1 MHTNIN
7 KDALQEGIIGDKYA
21 NKLISKI
28 CTRIEELAMLSMN
41 ITATNSTFELT
52 TESASEM
59 TSALESSIDVDIDQL
74 KNAHFDSTTLCKLFD
89 LLRSS
94 AQIQSRMARQMV
106 KVSKKNTLEPVHSL
120 PLPLHEKI
128 LIAICERVRNDDPR
142 HFIFPG
148 DKDSFLQISST
159 PIVNCTQAY
168 CIAFWIKIPVNI
180 TNKGFILFRSRSPVS
195 GVDAI
200 ISNPN
205 GDSTGSTGRSS
216 MMMLTLRTNI
226 EKRGKDEVQCKI
238 YLTTGKWHLI
248 TVKQTCAGSG
258 TAAKAMG
265 EKSPLGDRLTV
276 SIDGVSELGTD
287 FKYPFF
293 QPVSESV
300 WVFGL
305 GFRGAIASITL
316 YAGDLSQPLQHLLW
330 SLGPYVS
337 DMSLGPSCP
346 QSSFDTGHLILGS
359 LIAKVSSYL

>member
-1 MHTNIN
+1 M
-7 KDALQEGIIGDKYA
+7 EGEAGDKFA
-21 NKLISKI
+21 NDLISRI
-28 CTRIEELAMLSMN
+28 CIRSEELAKLS
-41 ITATNSTFELT
+41 IADASVTPKDDFSTL
-52 TESASEM
+52 SASEM
-59 TSALESSIDVDIDQL
+59 TSTLENEIDEDIN
-74 KNAHFDSTTLCKLFD
+74 KIKGAHFDSTTLCKLFD

-94 AQIQSRMARQMV
+94 VQIQSRVIRQMT
-106 KVSKKNTLEPVHSL
+106 KLSTNNLEHFL
-120 PLPLHEKI
+120 PLSLQEKL
-128 LIAICERVRNDDPR
+128 LIALCERIRNDDPR

-148 DKDSFLQISST
+148 DKDSYLQISST
-159 PIVNCTQAY
+159 PIMNCTQAY
-168 CIAFWIKIPVNI
+168 CIAFWIKIPINI

-205 GDSTGSTGRSS
+205 SESTGSAGRSS
-216 MMMLTLRTNI
+216 MMQLTLRTNI
-226 EKRGKDEVQCKI
+226 EKRGKDEVQCKV
-238 YLTTGKWHLI
+238 YLTAGKWHLI
-248 TVKQTCAGSG
+248 TVKQTCS
-258 TAAKAMG
+258 TAAKVMG

-276 SIDGVSELGTD
+276 SVDGVSELSTD

-316 YAGDLSQPLQHLLW
+316 YAGDLSQSLQHLLW

-359 LIAKVSSYL
+359 LIAKVSFYSS